1 MASGGK
7 GAGRGAGSGS
17 GQAKGPGA
25 GPGRRG
31 AGRTQPPP
39 VRRRPPTPAPG
50 RGTTGRP
57 SWLSSRIAQLR
68 GRAGGRPTAPAP
80 RKRVS
85 RHQRDL
91 QRQRL
96 IRLAMAIVGGLALL
110 LLAGGALNE
119 YVLKPRQTLATVD
132 GVAIRRD
139 DYWKVRAVDLLE
151 QARQYEQFADQI
163 GPDQGG
169 QYLQLAE
176 QSRAQV
182 PEVWGST
189 DVDQTTLSRM
199 VDDQLFLNGLGGLG
213 GDVSPEEAD
222 LWMLRQF
229 APPDAPL
236 QTPTPAPT
244 LIPARAAT
252 ATATT
257 RGQALEQMGQAG
269 FAPTPAPLPD
279 PPGAL
284 ASPAAQPAGP
294 VATPDAAA
302 ARSTAEAGLSAFEDS
317 FFAEARIDRDDFR
330 RLVAVPA
337 VAREEVQAALA
348 AEIGQEAPQ
357 VKGRHILVAT
367 EDLAREIATE
377 LAGGADFAD
386 VARTRSSDEATA
398 SNGGDL
404 GWFVAEEVV
413 APFAEVAFSLRP
425 GDTSEPFQTEFG
437 WHIVRVD
444 EADPARPLTDAQIT
458 RIEQV
463 RTDRWLDEQRQ
474 SAEVDSS
481 LGPTPTPFAG
491 TFQPPLAAPDPPPP
505 TIPPATPAVAPA
517 EAVPSP
523 AG

>member
-1 MASGGK
+1 MV
-7 GAGRGAGSGS
+7 
-17 GQAKGPGA
+17 
-25 GPGRRG
+25 
-31 AGRTQPPP
+31 P
-39 VRRRPPTPAPG
+39 VPK
-50 RGTTGRP
+50 
-57 SWLSSRIAQLR
+57 
-68 GRAGGRPTAPAP
+68 
-80 RKRVS
+80 KRVS

-96 IRLAMAIVGGLALL
+96 VRIAMAIVAGLALL

-132 GVAIRRD
+132 GVDIHRA

-151 QARQYEQFADQI
+151 QARQYEQFANQI

-169 QYLQLAE
+169 QYLQLAQ
-176 QSRAQV
+176 QSLAEV

-199 VDDQLFLNGLGGLG
+199 VDDHLFLRGLGDLG
-213 GDVSPEEAD
+213 GEVAPEEAEI
-222 LWMLRQF
+222 WMLRQF
-229 APPDAPL
+229 EPLDTPL
-236 QTPTPAPT
+236 QTPTPAAT

-252 ATATT
+252 ATATA
-257 RGQALEQMGQAG
+257 RAEALEQLGQPG
-269 FAPTPAPLPD
+269 FAPTPAPLPN
-279 PPGAL
+279 PPGSL
-284 ASPAAQPAGP
+284 ASPAAQPTDA
-294 VATPDAAA
+294 VAAPDAAA
-302 ARSTAEAGLSAFEDS
+302 ARSTAEAGLTAFEDS
-317 FFAEARIDRDDFR
+317 FFAEARINRDDFR

-377 LAGGADFAD
+377 LSGGADFAE

-398 SNGGDL
+398 ANGGDL
-404 GWFVAEEVV
+404 GWFVAEEMV
-413 APFAEVAFSLRP
+413 APFAEVAFALRP
-425 GDTSEPFQTEFG
+425 GETSEPLQTEFG

-458 RIEQV
+458 RMEQV
-463 RTDRWLDEQRQ
+463 RTDRWLEEQRQ
-474 SAEVDSS
+474 TATIDSS

-491 TFQPPLAAPDPPPP
+491 TFQPPLDAPAPPPP
-505 TIPPATPAVAPA
+505 TIPPATPVLVPA
-517 EAVPSP
+517 EAVASP
-523 AG
+523 TG